1 MQALTGFDLTTGKD
15 RTETY
20 DWNKFDISFDDPRFT
35 TYHTGPNSGNYSQ
48 QYVKLNLSDWQNCN
62 EPEIDCVMT
71 LTYKGSDLSFS
82 TTPVQLKV
90 KVHWDRLKDGYPIHE
105 LSSTGG
111 YIGWEQRKFREP
123 LNLKTPDRTGYEF
136 TGWTYYLLKTR
147 ATSSLIPRQIGMTA
161 PPCRRAHW

>member
-1 MQALTGFDLTTGKD
+1 M
-15 RTETY
+15 
-20 DWNKFDISFDDPRFT
+20 
-35 TYHTGPNSGNYSQ
+35 
-48 QYVKLNLSDWQNCN
+48 KLNLSDWQNCN

-136 TGWTYYLLKTR
+136 TGWTYYLLKNE
-147 ATSSLIPRQIGMTA
+147 SNIFSYTA
-161 PPCRRAHW
+161 VSYTHLTLPTKLEV